1 MTENQEIKYLQRIVR
16 LCAAHKANPNQT
28 KGEIDEIRQ
37 IAEHVISHK
46 IKGKSDDIT
55 GTPV

>member
-16 LCAAHKANPNQT
+16 LCAAHKANPNHT

-37 IAEHVISHK
+37 IAEHVILNK

>member
-16 LCAAHKANPNQT
+16 LCAAHKANPNHT

-37 IAEHVISHK
+37 IAEHVISNK

>member
-16 LCAAHKANPNQT
+16 LCAAHKANPNHT

-37 IAEHVISHK
+37 IAEHVISNK
-46 IKGKSDDIT
+46 IKGKTDDIT

>member
-16 LCAAHKANPNQT
+16 LCAAHKANPNHT

-37 IAEHVISHK
+37 IAEHVISYK
-46 IKGKSDDIT
+46 TKGKSDDIT